1 MNIGASWWSWPSR
14 VSSPRPQTT
23 TTAAAAA
30 HPWGAQT
37 RFPSAPG
44 CSWRPSTRCVDP
56 TCWSSA
62 GPLLDSAASSCRSL
76 PTRLRGRCPRS
87 LMSGTTIMDKP
98 LPALRALSWGL
109 FRVCRQTTGLD
120 QRPEC
125 DHAAGDRCGTLGRRR
140 PGFPSDFPP
149 PNMGLRETGRNG
161 RGRPVTAEAVDRPF
175 VHVTSGL
182 AGQVGLERDWRR
194 AADATCKI
202 AGIAYTGSNPVP
214 ATLPLSCGNAAAYRP
229 VRPDSM
235 LRFPST
241 RRPADTAWVFRA
253 TGPNTPSITRPPEG
267 RSGAAGGCRPAG
279 RACRRRRGRVG
290 RR

>member
-1 MNIGASWWSWPSR
+1 VGCTTR
-14 VSSPRPQTT
+14 V
-23 TTAAAAA
+23 
-30 HPWGAQT
+30 
-37 RFPSAPG
+37 PSAPG

-62 GPLLDSAASSCRSL
+62 GPLLDSAAPAAVVRFRYASVVVVRAL
-76 PTRLRGRCPRS
+76 V
-87 LMSGTTIMDKP
+87 MSGTTIMDKP
-98 LPALRALSWGL
+98 LPALRALMGPIQ
-109 FRVCRQTTGLD
+109 VCRQTTGLD

-182 AGQVGLERDWRR
+182 AGQVGMRRDWRG
-194 AADATCKI
+194 AGGATCKI

-214 ATLPLSCGNAAAYRP
+214 AT
-229 VRPDSM
+229 
-235 LRFPST
+235 
-241 RRPADTAWVFRA
+241 
-253 TGPNTPSITRPPEG
+253 
-267 RSGAAGGCRPAG
+267 
-279 RACRRRRGRVG
+279 
-290 RR
+290 

>member
-1 MNIGASWWSWPSR
+1 VSGRRGQAGVDSDAGVCGDLRPGTVVRPPTARRPPAWPRVVLETTNSCGRSWTRSG
-14 VSSPRPQTT
+14 
-23 TTAAAAA
+23 TAATAGHSRAGSGMRAGHGRKHARGRPRCSAGPWPACRPVLSAAA
-30 HPWGAQT
+30 CAWGAQT

-87 LMSGTTIMDKP
+87 RDVWHHDDGQTLARAPCAHGP
-98 LPALRALSWGL
+98 LQ
-109 FRVCRQTTGLD
+109 VCRQTTGLD

-161 RGRPVTAEAVDRPF
+161 RGR
-175 VHVTSGL
+175 
-182 AGQVGLERDWRR
+182 
-194 AADATCKI
+194 
-202 AGIAYTGSNPVP
+202 
-214 ATLPLSCGNAAAYRP
+214 CGRCW
-229 VRPDSM
+229 
-235 LRFPST
+235 L
-241 RRPADTAWVFRA
+241 
-253 TGPNTPSITRPPEG
+253 
-267 RSGAAGGCRPAG
+267 
-279 RACRRRRGRVG
+279 
-290 RR
+290 